1 MYNNHPRKQS
11 HITGKYL
18 TSHQKPR
25 STMYYPTP
33 PPIVPTIRSYGKAVL
48 QDVTKNLLSKNLYFI
63 IYNNEKKGTHVKDVV
78 YLERLECRP
87 STPSRRSLLLKLPE
101 LFNSSQR
108 TWIGSIE
115 QAVHP
120 NYTEKINSFRRLES
134 AKWNVV

>member
-11 HITGKYL
+11 HLNRKALNQSPETEKYNVL
-18 TSHQKPR
+18 PYTTSNH
-25 STMYYPTP
+25 TYYT
-33 PPIVPTIRSYGKAVL
+33 YGKAVL

-120 NYTEKINSFRRLES
+120 YYTEKINSFGRFES